1 MRLLIRSRI
10 FAGTFTVLAA
20 LALGGN
26 IYLGISEGAFRADLS
41 ELRELEHQSI
51 SMRGSMAYLLATND
65 VRFLKSI
72 NQASSSAK
80 VIFDR
85 LETTKSFKDGMNAIA
100 LKNARVEF
108 ANSQQHLE
116 ELNQDFEGDDAF
128 RRNQSTKL
136 LLTNYQLLI
145 SQLQAIESSMNTSW
159 AAIFQLE
166 RYISYASFAI
176 LLLASASINAVIGK
190 WMIRP
195 FSEGIGSISN
205 AMAGIREKA
214 DLNEGEAKSQN
225 QQVAQSTTL
234 INSLNLS
241 ADISSQNA
249 LKNSEL
255 SNRAN
260 VLVTSGMNAVF
271 QILVTIDELNKK
283 MKLILENIESTRDRS
298 ESVLQIADS
307 VRSQSQDITLLSI
320 NAGVLAVNAGV
331 HAQGFG
337 VIADEIGRLALLS
350 KKLAD
355 ETNEKIFSIKKT
367 SVAAFTLG
375 AEGKELLSKTD
386 QLSVQMNT
394 LFDELVA
401 IIKDISSN
409 SMSVTADSA
418 QQFESLKEL
427 NEASQ
432 QSLSSSNQVLQGVGD
447 TRTKLSSI
455 NEIIKK
461 LQKYL

>member
-1 MRLLIRSRI
+1 M
-10 FAGTFTVLAA
+10 
-20 LALGGN
+20 
-26 IYLGISEGAFRADLS
+26 
-41 ELRELEHQSI
+41 
-51 SMRGSMAYLLATND
+51 
-65 VRFLKSI
+65 
-72 NQASSSAK
+72 
-80 VIFDR
+80 
-85 LETTKSFKDGMNAIA
+85 
-100 LKNARVEF
+100 
-108 ANSQQHLE
+108 
-116 ELNQDFEGDDAF
+116 
-128 RRNQSTKL
+128 
-136 LLTNYQLLI
+136 
-145 SQLQAIESSMNTSW
+145 
-159 AAIFQLE
+159 
-166 RYISYASFAI
+166 
-176 LLLASASINAVIGK
+176 
-190 WMIRP
+190 
-195 FSEGIGSISN
+195 
-205 AMAGIREKA
+205 
-214 DLNEGEAKSQN
+214 
-225 QQVAQSTTL
+225 
-234 INSLNLS
+234 
-241 ADISSQNA
+241 
-249 LKNSEL
+249 
-255 SNRAN
+255 
-260 VLVTSGMNAVF
+260 
-271 QILVTIDELNKK
+271 
-283 MKLILENIESTRDRS
+283 
-298 ESVLQIADS
+298 
-307 VRSQSQDITLLSI
+307 LSI